1 MRTLLFFLSLSLIAP
16 AFAAPLDDARA
27 AHAAARAD
35 LTRIDAARQELAAAH
50 EALAA
55 EIEALKTIADNP
67 LLPGVR
73 DPRLDARLKQ
83 ARALSERLA
92 GHDRDAA
99 DAESRVDAAR
109 DALVELIDAELA
121 RRRAALASAPV
132 AERRALFEGLGRLI
146 EERQALAR
154 ADRPRLQAAPAL
166 PEPPGD
172 ELASPD
178 ELRELA
184 DETRDH
190 AEQVRAR
197 LVMLES
203 RLLALRERQRLV
215 RAAVAFA
222 RDDALF
228 VQDER
233 NRQRVRREEG
243 IAVALPGEGRPT
255 AAGNEPSPPLA
266 EAPADRGGEEGA
278 GGGDDGEFA
287 DSDAPAFAGAEGD
300 ADGAADPAP
309 GGELGLGES
318 AQPPLAVP
326 ELPGDLAAGGGG
338 VVIVEET
345 FDPSLLDDVDA
356 LSADAIARRIRQ
368 IEARRAKLLETRSTL
383 ESRSAELEA
392 RARALESE

>member
-1 MRTLLFFLSLSLIAP
+1 MRTLLFFLSLSLTAP
-16 AFAAPLDDARA
+16 ALAAPLDDARA

-121 RRRAALASAPV
+121 RRRAALAAAPV
-132 AERRALFEGLGRLI
+132 AERRVLFEGLGRLI

-197 LVMLES
+197 LMTLES
-203 RLLALRERQRLV
+203 RLEALRERQRLV

-243 IAVALPGEGRPT
+243 IAVAVPGEGRPA

-287 DSDAPAFAGAEGD
+287 ESDGPPAFAGAEGD

-309 GGELGLGES
+309 GGDLGEV

-326 ELPGDLAAGGGG
+326 ELPGELAAGGGG
-338 VVIVEET
+338 VLIVEET

-392 RARALESE
+392 RAQALESE

>member
-1 MRTLLFFLSLSLIAP
+1 MRTFLVFLSLLFVGP

-27 AHAAARAD
+27 AHAAARSD
-35 LTRIDAARQELAAAH
+35 LTRIDAARRELAAAH

-73 DPRLDARLKQ
+73 DPRLDDRLKQ
-83 ARALSERLA
+83 ARALSARLA

-109 DALVELIDAELA
+109 DALAELIDAELV

-154 ADRPRLQAAPAL
+154 ADRPRLAPAPPL
-166 PEPPGD
+166 PAPPSDG
-172 ELASPD
+172 LASPD

-190 AEQVRAR
+190 AEQVRSR

-203 RLLALRERQRLV
+203 RLEALRERQRLV

-243 IAVALPGEGRPT
+243 IAVALPGDGRPT
-255 AAGNEPSPPLA
+255 AGNQPSAPVA
-266 EAPADRGGEEGA
+266 EAPVDRADQENG
-278 GGGDDGEFA
+278 GGGDDGFA
-287 DSDAPAFAGAEGD
+287 DSDAPPAFAGAEGD
-300 ADGAADPAP
+300 ADGASDPAA
-309 GGELGLGES
+309 GGEPGVGE
-318 AQPPLAVP
+318 AALPPLAVP

-338 VVIVEET
+338 ALIVEET

-368 IEARRAKLLETRSTL
+368 IEARRARLVETRSAL